1 MALEVIRENLELPV
15 KTDKIG
21 NYHEG
26 ISNSDYH
33 ADKEFYSS
41 SQLKNAI
48 DSSASFRYYLEN
60 GKDEETAPW
69 TPSVFRAMDY
79 GSLVHAL
86 LLEPHVVRDEFEFCK
101 TIGVDFR
108 KKEGKELKAKFLKRV
123 ARTKRIPL
131 RDIDLTAAKKA
142 VKATKEHSFAWNL
155 LNNNGYSEYSGYIVE
170 PKTGLK
176 LRIRTDRLSL
186 KDGIVDVKTT
196 ESIEKFWQKAK
207 WEFHYDLSAYMYCY
221 VHMLITGEWPVF
233 WFVVIDRKN
242 RVAVYRVLE
251 DSRFMNTGRT
261 KFWNATENVLEAIG
275 NPIEKVRYQEV
286 DFEDA
291 A

>member
-86 LLEPHVVRDEFEFCK
+86 LLEPHVVRDEF
-101 TIGVDFR
+101 
-108 KKEGKELKAKFLKRV
+108 
-123 ARTKRIPL
+123 
-131 RDIDLTAAKKA
+131 AKKA

-242 RVAVYRVLE
+242 RVAVNRVLE